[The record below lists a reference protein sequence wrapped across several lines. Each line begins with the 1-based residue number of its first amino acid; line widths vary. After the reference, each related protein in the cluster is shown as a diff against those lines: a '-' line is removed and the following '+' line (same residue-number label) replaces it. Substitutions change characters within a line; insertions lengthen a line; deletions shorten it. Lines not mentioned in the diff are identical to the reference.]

1 MDTRTGQEPPR
12 PASLSEL
19 DALRNK
25 IGDSFKQAAGLI
37 SHIRKPIPH
46 GTGNGTDLDEEGERW
61 NLIRKIEG
69 DLADLS
75 HLSIRDIK
83 TLIEIQH
90 QKMTGE
96 PTDDK
101 TYLMEGLIRVRLEIQ
116 TANLE
121 DLCIDVFQGN
131 IIPSSEFRQ

>member
-12 PASLSEL
+12 PAPLSEL

-25 IGDSFKQAAGLI
+25 ISDSFKQAAELI

-46 GTGNGTDLDEEGERW
+46 GTGNGTDLDKEGEKW

-75 HLSIRDIK
+75 HLRIRDIK
-83 TLIEIQH
+83 TLMEIQH
-90 QKMTGE
+90 IKMTGE
-96 PTDDK
+96 LTDDK

-116 TANLE
+116 IINLG
-121 DLCIDVFQGN
+121 DLCIDVFQGS
-131 IIPSSEFRQ
+131 IVPSSEFRQ

>member
-25 IGDSFKQAAGLI
+25 IGDSFKQAAELI
-37 SHIRKPIPH
+37 GHIRKPIPH
-46 GTGNGTDLDEEGERW
+46 GTGNGTDLDKEGEKW

-90 QKMTGE
+90 IKMTGE

-116 TANLE
+116 TAN
-121 DLCIDVFQGN
+121 
-131 IIPSSEFRQ
+131 

>member
-25 IGDSFKQAAGLI
+25 IGDSFKQAAELI

-90 QKMTGE
+90 KKMTGE
-96 PTDDK
+96 PTNDK

-121 DLCIDVFQGN
+121 GLCIDVF
-131 IIPSSEFRQ
+131 